1 MYKIYYKIRP
11 SFDNRY
17 FFFFETIEQ
26 ALRLAS
32 DFLMCGY
39 EILTIRKV

>member
-1 MYKIYYKIRP
+1 MYKISYKIRP
-11 SFDNRY
+11 SFDKRY
-17 FFFFETIEQ
+17 AVTCETIEQ
-26 ALRLAS
+26 AIRLAS